1 MVNRPKRRKDKDN
14 PYSLD
19 FKENSYV
26 VSFKTNKNEYKEVKI
41 SEEVFKAFDRFE
53 LEDISQ
59 LHKVDKHI
67 DMRVIDN
74 TEYMDIILFNN
85 ALNDEISIAEQI
97 ENKILQEELKKAI
110 LELSEVQKRR
120 VIKYY
125 FENKTL
131 QKISEEEGCSITS
144 VKESLDSSIN
154 KLRKKLK
161 KFVPLKIVSKVSIW

>member
-131 QKISEEEGCSITS
+131 QKIAEEEGCSIVS

-161 KFVPLKIVSKVSIW
+161 K

>member
-19 FKENSYV
+19 FKENNYV
-26 VSFKTNKNEYKEVKI
+26 VSFKTVKNEFKEVKV
-41 SEEVFKAFDRFE
+41 SEEVFKAFDKFE

-85 ALNDEISIAEQI
+85 TVNDEISIEEQI

-131 QKISEEEGCSITS
+131 QKIAEEEGCSIAS

-161 KFVPLKIVSKVSIW
+161 K

>member
-26 VSFKTNKNEYKEVKI
+26 VSFKTNKNEYKEVKV
-41 SEEVFKAFDRFE
+41 SEKVFKAFDKFE

-85 ALNDEISIAEQI
+85 AVNDEISIEEQI

-131 QKISEEEGCSITS
+131 QKIAEEEGCSIAS
-144 VKESLDSSIN
+144 VKESLDGSIN

-161 KFVPLKIVSKVSIW
+161 K

>member
-19 FKENSYV
+19 FKENNYV
-26 VSFKTNKNEYKEVKI
+26 VSFKTVKNEYKEVKV
-41 SEEVFKAFDRFE
+41 SEEVFKAFDKFE

-85 ALNDEISIAEQI
+85 AVNDEISIEEQI

-120 VIKYY
+120 VVKYY

-131 QKISEEEGCSITS
+131 QKIAEEEGCSIVS

-161 KFVPLKIVSKVSIW
+161 K

>member
-1 MVNRPKRRKDKDN
+1 MANMPKRRKSKDN
-14 PYSLD
+14 PYTLD
-19 FKENSYV
+19 YNDNEHIYT
-26 VSFKTNKNEYKEVKI
+26 VSFMDNKQVIHNVEVSKK
-41 SEEVFKAFDRFE
+41 VFEAFDKFE

-85 ALNDEISIAEQI
+85 AVNDEISIEEKI

-131 QKISEEEGCSITS
+131 QKIAEEEGCSITS

-161 KFVPLKIVSKVSIW
+161 K

>member
-41 SEEVFKAFDRFE
+41 SEEVFKAFDKFE

-131 QKISEEEGCSITS
+131 QKIAEEEGCSITS

-161 KFVPLKIVSKVSIW
+161 K

>member
-85 ALNDEISIAEQI
+85 AVNDEISIAEQI

-161 KFVPLKIVSKVSIW
+161 K

>member
-14 PYSLD
+14 PYSLN
-19 FKENSYV
+19 FKENNYV
-26 VSFKTNKNEYKEVKI
+26 VSFKTVKNEYKEVKV
-41 SEEVFKAFDRFE
+41 SEEVFKAFDKFE

-85 ALNDEISIAEQI
+85 AVNDEISIEEQI
-97 ENKILQEELKKAI
+97 QNKILQEELKKAI

-131 QKISEEEGCSITS
+131 QKIAEEEGCSIAS

-161 KFVPLKIVSKVSIW
+161 K

>member
-1 MVNRPKRRKDKDN
+1 MVNRPKRTKDKDN

-19 FKENSYV
+19 LKENNYV
-26 VSFKTNKNEYKEVKI
+26 VSFKTVKNEYKEVKV
-41 SEEVFKAFDRFE
+41 SEEVFKAFDKFE

-85 ALNDEISIAEQI
+85 AVNDEISIEEQI

-131 QKISEEEGCSITS
+131 QKIAKEEGCSIAS

-161 KFVPLKIVSKVSIW
+161 K

>member
-14 PYSLD
+14 PYNLD
-19 FKENSYV
+19 IKENNYV
-26 VSFKTNKNEYKEVKI
+26 VSFKTVKNEYKEVKV
-41 SEEVFKAFDRFE
+41 SEEVFKAFDKFE

-85 ALNDEISIAEQI
+85 AVNDEISIEEQI

-110 LELSEVQKRR
+110 LELSEAQKRR

-131 QKISEEEGCSITS
+131 QKIAEEEGCSITS

-161 KFVPLKIVSKVSIW
+161 K

>member
-14 PYSLD
+14 PYSLN
-19 FKENSYV
+19 FKENNYV
-26 VSFKTNKNEYKEVKI
+26 VSFKTVKNEYKEVKV
-41 SEEVFKAFDRFE
+41 SEEVFKAFDKFE

-85 ALNDEISIAEQI
+85 AVNDEISIEEQI

-110 LELSEVQKRR
+110 LELSEAQKRR

-131 QKISEEEGCSITS
+131 QKIAEEEGCSITS

-161 KFVPLKIVSKVSIW
+161 K

>member
-19 FKENSYV
+19 FKENNYV
-26 VSFKTNKNEYKEVKI
+26 VSFKTVKNEYKEVKV
-41 SEEVFKAFDRFE
+41 SEEVFKAFDKFE

-67 DMRVIDN
+67 DIRVIDN

-85 ALNDEISIAEQI
+85 AVNDEISIEEQI

-131 QKISEEEGCSITS
+131 QKIAKEEGCSIAS

-161 KFVPLKIVSKVSIW
+161 K

>member
-14 PYSLD
+14 PYSLN
-19 FKENSYV
+19 FKENNYV
-26 VSFKTNKNEYKEVKI
+26 VSFKTVKNEYKEVKV
-41 SEEVFKAFDRFE
+41 SEEVFKAFDKFE

-85 ALNDEISIAEQI
+85 TVNDEISIEEQI

-131 QKISEEEGCSITS
+131 QKIAEEEGCSIAS

-161 KFVPLKIVSKVSIW
+161 K

>member
-19 FKENSYV
+19 FIENNYV
-26 VSFKTNKNEYKEVKI
+26 VSFKTVKNEYKEVKI
-41 SEEVFKAFDRFE
+41 SEEVFKAFDKFE

-59 LHKVDKHI
+59 LYKVDKHI

-144 VKESLDSSIN
+144 VKETLDSSIN

-161 KFVPLKIVSKVSIW
+161 K

>member
-19 FKENSYV
+19 FKGNNYV
-26 VSFKTNKNEYKEVKI
+26 VSFKTVKNEYKEVKV
-41 SEEVFKAFDRFE
+41 SEEVFKAFDKFE

-85 ALNDEISIAEQI
+85 AVNDEISIEEQI

-131 QKISEEEGCSITS
+131 QKIAEEEGCSIAS

-161 KFVPLKIVSKVSIW
+161 K

>member
-1 MVNRPKRRKDKDN
+1 MINRPKRRKDKDN

-19 FKENSYV
+19 FKENNYV
-26 VSFKTNKNEYKEVKI
+26 VSFKTVKNEYKEVKV
-41 SEEVFKAFDRFE
+41 SEEVFKAFDKFE

-85 ALNDEISIAEQI
+85 AVNDEISIEEQI

-131 QKISEEEGCSITS
+131 QKIAEEEGCSIAS

-161 KFVPLKIVSKVSIW
+161 K

>member
-19 FKENSYV
+19 FKGNNYV
-26 VSFKTNKNEYKEVKI
+26 VSFKTVKNEYKEVKV
-41 SEEVFKAFDRFE
+41 SEEVFKAFDKFE

-85 ALNDEISIAEQI
+85 AVNDEISIEEQI

-120 VIKYY
+120 VFKYY

-131 QKISEEEGCSITS
+131 QKIAEEEGCSITS

-161 KFVPLKIVSKVSIW
+161 K

>member
-14 PYSLD
+14 PYNLD
-19 FKENSYV
+19 FKENNYV
-26 VSFKTNKNEYKEVKI
+26 VSFKTVKNEYKEVKV
-41 SEEVFKAFDRFE
+41 SEEVFKAFDKFE

-85 ALNDEISIAEQI
+85 AVNDEISIEEQI

-131 QKISEEEGCSITS
+131 QKIAEEEGCSITS

-161 KFVPLKIVSKVSIW
+161 K

>member
-14 PYSLD
+14 PYNLD
-19 FKENSYV
+19 FKENNYV
-26 VSFKTNKNEYKEVKI
+26 VSFKTVKNEYKEVKV
-41 SEEVFKAFDRFE
+41 SEEVFKAFDKFE

-85 ALNDEISIAEQI
+85 AVNDEISIEEQI

-131 QKISEEEGCSITS
+131 QKIAEEEGCSIAS

-161 KFVPLKIVSKVSIW
+161 K

>member
-131 QKISEEEGCSITS
+131 QKIAEEEGCSITS

-161 KFVPLKIVSKVSIW
+161 K

>member
-19 FKENSYV
+19 FKENNYV
-26 VSFKTNKNEYKEVKI
+26 VSFKTVKNEYKEVKV
-41 SEEVFKAFDRFE
+41 SEEVFKAFDKFE

-85 ALNDEISIAEQI
+85 AVNDEISIEEQI

-110 LELSEVQKRR
+110 LELSEKSKTFLDKR
-120 VIKYY
+120 
-125 FENKTL
+125 
-131 QKISEEEGCSITS
+131 
-144 VKESLDSSIN
+144 
-154 KLRKKLK
+154 
-161 KFVPLKIVSKVSIW
+161 

>member
-19 FKENSYV
+19 FKENNYI
-26 VSFKTNKNEYKEVKI
+26 VSFKTVKNEYKEVKV
-41 SEEVFKAFDRFE
+41 SEEVFKAFDKFE

-85 ALNDEISIAEQI
+85 AVNDEISIEEQI

-110 LELSEVQKRR
+110 LELSEAQKRR

-131 QKISEEEGCSITS
+131 QKIAEEEGCSITS

-161 KFVPLKIVSKVSIW
+161 K

>member
-19 FKENSYV
+19 FKENNYV
-26 VSFKTNKNEYKEVKI
+26 VSFKTVKNEYKEVKV
-41 SEEVFKAFDRFE
+41 SEEVFKAFDKFE

-131 QKISEEEGCSITS
+131 QKIAEEEGCSIVS

-161 KFVPLKIVSKVSIW
+161 K

>member
-14 PYSLD
+14 PYNLD
-19 FKENSYV
+19 FKENNYV
-26 VSFKTNKNEYKEVKI
+26 VSFKTVKNEFKEVKV
-41 SEEVFKAFDRFE
+41 SEEVFKAFDKFE

-85 ALNDEISIAEQI
+85 AVNNEISIEEQI

-131 QKISEEEGCSITS
+131 QKIAEEEGCSIAS

-161 KFVPLKIVSKVSIW
+161 K

>member
-19 FKENSYV
+19 FKENNYV
-26 VSFKTNKNEYKEVKI
+26 VSFKTVKNEYKEVKV
-41 SEEVFKAFDRFE
+41 SEEVFKAFDKFE

-85 ALNDEISIAEQI
+85 AVNDEISIEEQI

-125 FENKTL
+125 FENKKL
-131 QKISEEEGCSITS
+131 QKIAEEEGCSIAS

-161 KFVPLKIVSKVSIW
+161 K

>member
-1 MVNRPKRRKDKDN
+1 MVNRPKRRKDKYN

-19 FKENSYV
+19 FKENNYV
-26 VSFKTNKNEYKEVKI
+26 ISFKTVKNEYKEVKV
-41 SEEVFKAFDRFE
+41 SEEVFKAFDKFE
-53 LEDISQ
+53 LDDISQ

-74 TEYMDIILFNN
+74 TEYMDIVLYNN
-85 ALNDEISIAEQI
+85 AVNNEISIEEQL

-131 QKISEEEGCSITS
+131 QKIAEEEGCSIAS

-161 KFVPLKIVSKVSIW
+161 K

>member
-19 FKENSYV
+19 FKENNYV
-26 VSFKTNKNEYKEVKI
+26 VSFKTVKNEYKEVKV
-41 SEEVFKAFDRFE
+41 SEEVFKAFDKFE

-85 ALNDEISIAEQI
+85 AVNDEISIEEQI

-131 QKISEEEGCSITS
+131 QKIAEEEGCSIAS
-144 VKESLDSSIN
+144 VKESLDGSIN

-161 KFVPLKIVSKVSIW
+161 K

>member
-19 FKENSYV
+19 FKDNNYV
-26 VSFKTNKNEYKEVKI
+26 VSFKTVKNEYKEVKV
-41 SEEVFKAFDRFE
+41 SEEVFKAFDKFE

-85 ALNDEISIAEQI
+85 AVKDEISNEEQI

-131 QKISEEEGCSITS
+131 QKIAEEEGCSITS

-161 KFVPLKIVSKVSIW
+161 K

>member
-19 FKENSYV
+19 FKENNYI
-26 VSFKTNKNEYKEVKI
+26 VSFKTVKNEYKEVKV
-41 SEEVFKAFDRFE
+41 SEEVFKAFDKFE

-85 ALNDEISIAEQI
+85 AVNDEISIEEQI
-97 ENKILQEELKKAI
+97 ENLHDNYEAAQKYIEVNQETMAPQDLKNLRAI
-110 LELSEVQKRR
+110 FQ
-120 VIKYY
+120 IK
-125 FENKTL
+125 F
-131 QKISEEEGCSITS
+131 Q
-144 VKESLDSSIN
+144 
-154 KLRKKLK
+154 
-161 KFVPLKIVSKVSIW
+161 

>member
-1 MVNRPKRRKDKDN
+1 MFNRPKRRKDKDN

-19 FKENSYV
+19 FKGNNYV
-26 VSFKTNKNEYKEVKI
+26 VSFKTVKNEYKEVKV
-41 SEEVFKAFDRFE
+41 SEEVFKAFDKFE

-85 ALNDEISIAEQI
+85 AVNDEISIEEQI

-131 QKISEEEGCSITS
+131 QKIAEEEGCSITS

-161 KFVPLKIVSKVSIW
+161 K

>member
-14 PYSLD
+14 PYSLN
-19 FKENSYV
+19 FKENNYV
-26 VSFKTNKNEYKEVKI
+26 VSFKTVKNEYKEVKV
-41 SEEVFKAFDRFE
+41 SEEVFKAFDKFE

-85 ALNDEISIAEQI
+85 AVNDEISIEEQI

-131 QKISEEEGCSITS
+131 KKIAEEEGCSITS

-161 KFVPLKIVSKVSIW
+161 K

>member
-14 PYSLD
+14 PYNLD
-19 FKENSYV
+19 FKENNYV
-26 VSFKTNKNEYKEVKI
+26 VSFKTVKNEFKEVKV
-41 SEEVFKAFDRFE
+41 SEEVFKAFDKFE

-85 ALNDEISIAEQI
+85 AVNDEISIEEQI

-131 QKISEEEGCSITS
+131 QKIAEEEGCSIAS

-161 KFVPLKIVSKVSIW
+161 K

>member
-26 VSFKTNKNEYKEVKI
+26 VSFKTVKNEFKEVKV
-41 SEEVFKAFDRFE
+41 SEEVFKAFDKFE

-85 ALNDEISIAEQI
+85 AVNDEISIEEQI

-131 QKISEEEGCSITS
+131 QKIAEEEGCSITS

-161 KFVPLKIVSKVSIW
+161 K

>member
-14 PYSLD
+14 PYSLN
-19 FKENSYV
+19 FKENNYV
-26 VSFKTNKNEYKEVKI
+26 VSFKTVKNEYKEVKV
-41 SEEVFKAFDRFE
+41 SEEVFKAFDKFE

-85 ALNDEISIAEQI
+85 AVNDEISIEEQI

-110 LELSEVQKRR
+110 LELSEAQKRR

-131 QKISEEEGCSITS
+131 QKIAEEEGCSIVS

-161 KFVPLKIVSKVSIW
+161 K

>member
-19 FKENSYV
+19 FKENNYV
-26 VSFKTNKNEYKEVKI
+26 VSFKTVKNEYKEVKV
-41 SEEVFKAFDRFE
+41 SEEVFNAFDKFE

-85 ALNDEISIAEQI
+85 TVNDEISIEEQI

-131 QKISEEEGCSITS
+131 QKIAEEEGCSIAS

-161 KFVPLKIVSKVSIW
+161 K

>member
-19 FKENSYV
+19 FKENNYV
-26 VSFKTNKNEYKEVKI
+26 VSFKTVKNEYKEVKV
-41 SEEVFKAFDRFE
+41 SEEVFKAFDKFE

-85 ALNDEISIAEQI
+85 AVNDEISIEEQI

-110 LELSEVQKRR
+110 LELSEAQKRR

-131 QKISEEEGCSITS
+131 QKIAEEEGCSIVY

-161 KFVPLKIVSKVSIW
+161 K

>member
-1 MVNRPKRRKDKDN
+1 MINRPKRRKDKDN

-19 FKENSYV
+19 FKENNYV
-26 VSFKTNKNEYKEVKI
+26 VSFKTVKNEYKEVKV
-41 SEEVFKAFDRFE
+41 SEEVFKAFDKFE

-85 ALNDEISIAEQI
+85 AVNDEISIEEQI

-131 QKISEEEGCSITS
+131 QKIAEEEGCSIVS

-161 KFVPLKIVSKVSIW
+161 K